1 VTASHGRETA
11 RFDIDKII
19 IGPKYAAAAAAGRS
33 VFFRAVFFVSIARRT
48 GRENTRAAGYRPA
61 ESSTTRPFVYTVVS
75 QRRAYFSRLFYERV
89 RNYVF
94 SDDVNYNGNTKSNP
108 PPRGQGG
115 GAKKFVLGM

>member
-1 VTASHGRETA
+1 MTASHGRETA
-11 RFDIDKII
+11 RFYIDKII
-19 IGPKYAAAAAAGRS
+19 IGPKYAAAGRS

-89 RNYVF
+89 RNYIF

-108 PPRGQGG
+108 PPRTRG